1 MPPLPS
7 YTLTRENGS
16 WILIEDGSS
25 TVARTFRTKVEA
37 MRGGTLKRAIGR
49 EGGTVRIRKATGQI
63 QEERTDPRS
72 EDPRQSKG

>member
-1 MPPLPS
+1 MAQLPR

-16 WILIEDGSS
+16 WVLVEEESK

-37 MRGGTLKRAIGR
+37 MKGSTLKRAIGR

-63 QEERTDPRS
+63 QEERTYPRS
-72 EDPRQSKG
+72 EDPRHSRG